1 VTHHVTRGICFD
13 EMSTRMDGLLIRR
26 RQELHFVVLSILTL
40 VISLSTLARCA
51 SVDTLQDIPHNK
63 PKFPKINHID
73 NNIHRLITKDTNL
86 YRNPTDLLTGTSKK
100 NIEQRTTLHNV
111 HLESDLKWNS
121 SVSSG
126 LDILKFLSSMNKN
139 CGNARNVVKCV
150 GNIILPSVS
159 TVLLPADSYE
169 NSEDVQNSG
178 TRNDKIFSQRTE
190 GNITLL
196 LKEIMKYLRN
206 YMLSVNMKELENEAK
221 ESARAGLS
229 WLKPGKS

>member
-1 VTHHVTRGICFD
+1 
-13 EMSTRMDGLLIRR
+13 
-26 RQELHFVVLSILTL
+26 
-40 VISLSTLARCA
+40 
-51 SVDTLQDIPHNK
+51 LQDIPHNK
-63 PKFPKINHID
+63 TKFPKINHID

-86 YRNPTDLLTGTSKK
+86 YRNPTGLLAGTSKK
-100 NIEQRTTLHNV
+100 NIGPRITLHNV
-111 HLESDLKWNS
+111 PLESDLKWNL

-126 LDILKFLSSMNKN
+126 LDNLKFLSAMNKN
-139 CGNARNVVKCV
+139 CENGHNVVKCV
-150 GNIILPSVS
+150 GDIILRSVN
-159 TVLLPADSYE
+159 TVLLSADSYE

-178 TRNDKIFSQRTE
+178 TRNDKIFAQRTE

-196 LKEIMKYLRN
+196 LKEIMKYLRY